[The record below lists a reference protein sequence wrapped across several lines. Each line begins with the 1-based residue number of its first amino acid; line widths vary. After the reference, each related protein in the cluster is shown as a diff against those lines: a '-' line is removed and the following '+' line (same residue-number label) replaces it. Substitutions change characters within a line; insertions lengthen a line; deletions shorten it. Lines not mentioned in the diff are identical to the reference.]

1 MSQAC
6 SYAGLSILPPSSTPS
21 VEPARERKPLRG
33 EIEKPKERPD
43 ALTMVSHFVKRK
55 KEKKSRTVYHRDHGT
70 YMYIYMASYF
80 VHDSDS
86 KNQYLERGLLVT
98 LSVTNWAGTG
108 RGRWW

>member
-21 VEPARERKPLRG
+21 VEPARERKPLQG

-55 KEKKSRTVYHRDHGT
+55 KEKKSRNVYHRDHGT
-70 YMYIYMASYF
+70 TASYF

-86 KNQYLERGLLVT
+86 KNQYLEGGLLVT
-98 LSVTNWAGTG
+98 LSVTNGARAG
-108 RGRWW
+108 RGWWW